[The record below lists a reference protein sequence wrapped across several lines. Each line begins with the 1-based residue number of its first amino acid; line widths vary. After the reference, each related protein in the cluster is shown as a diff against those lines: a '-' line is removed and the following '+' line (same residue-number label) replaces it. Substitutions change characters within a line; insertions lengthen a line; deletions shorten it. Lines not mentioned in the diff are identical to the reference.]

1 MIYKQQ
7 KKETILYS
15 KDRIE
20 IFVFFL
26 KDKKKDME
34 ISRRSSAMS
43 SVATVKPAEI
53 KKPIIS
59 GACSFVR
66 LIYGGN

>member
-1 MIYKQQ
+1 
-7 KKETILYS
+7 
-15 KDRIE
+15 
-20 IFVFFL
+20 L